1 MRIHTTRHTT
11 RHAARRATRSATR
24 LATHL
29 ATALALLGAGSAMAQ
44 SSPYYIGISQSLGY
58 ESNLYRVGGNA
69 GLPAGAQSKSD
80 TIATTSL
87 VAGVDQTWGRQRL
100 SGSGSLRASRFAKND
115 QLNNE
120 GYGLNLGLDWATVE
134 RISGRLGV
142 TADRSLRGYDPAYQ
156 AGQAAERNIEDN
168 NQINATVRVGVVT
181 RLTAEAS
188 ASHRQV
194 RYSAQSYAGSE
205 YSQNSVSLGGRYR
218 LGGATTVGLA
228 WRESQVEYASRD
240 DPYKRR
246 DIDLTGTWTPSGLSN
261 VYARISH
268 TSTDHTQSP
277 QRDFSGLT
285 TELRASTQA
294 TGKIKLNLR
303 LSRDLSQGSS
313 TFDFQG
319 QTPSIEFDRVST
331 ALRAGADYDLTSKIA
346 LTASVNHI
354 RRSFEGTRFA
364 VIGSDRTTT
373 LALGARWLPTRAIQ
387 VGCNLSRDN
396 RSTSQVGNAYNSHAV
411 SCYGQFVLQ

>member
-1 MRIHTTRHTT
+1 MRHHTTP
-11 RHAARRATRSATR
+11 RATRAAKTLAATTV
-24 LATHL
+24 A
-29 ATALALLGAGSAMAQ
+29 ALAVLGAAPAQ
-44 SSPYYIGISQSLGY
+44 AETSPYYIGVSQSLAH
-58 ESNLYRVGGNA
+58 ESNLYRVGGNI
-69 GLPAGAQSKSD
+69 GLPAGAQSESD
-80 TIATTSL
+80 TIVTTSL

-168 NQINATVRVGVVT
+168 NQINATVRIGVVT
-181 RLTAEAS
+181 RLTGEVT

-194 RYSAQSYAGSE
+194 RYSAQAFAGSE
-205 YSQNSVSLGGRYR
+205 YSQNSASLGARYR
-218 LGGATTVGLA
+218 LGGAATVGLA
-228 WRESQVEYASRD
+228 WRQSQVKYELSD

-246 DIDLTGTWTPSGLSN
+246 DIDLTGSWDPSGLTTL
-261 VYARISH
+261 YARISH
-268 TSTDHTQSP
+268 TSTDHAKSP

-285 TELRASTQA
+285 TELRGTSQI
-294 TGKIKLNLR
+294 TGKVKLNLKF
-303 LSRDLSQGSS
+303 SRDLSQGTS

-331 ALRAGADYDLTSKIA
+331 ALRAGADYELTSKISLNA
-346 LTASVNHI
+346 GIDHI

-364 VIGSDRTTT
+364 LTGSDRTTS
-373 LALGARWLPTRAIQ
+373 LSLGARWLPTRAIQ
-387 VGCNLSRDN
+387 VGCSLSHDT
-396 RSTSQVGNAYNSHAV
+396 RSVSQVGNPYSSNAV

>member
-1 MRIHTTRHTT
+1 MRHHTTPRTT
-11 RHAARRATRSATR
+11 HPAHA
-24 LATHL
+24 LATT
-29 ATALALLGAGSAMAQ
+29 AVAALALLCAAPARAQ
-44 SSPYYIGISQSLGY
+44 ASPYDIGVSQSLAH
-58 ESNLYRVGGNA
+58 ESNLYRVGGNV
-69 GLPAGAQSKSD
+69 GLPAGAQSGSD
-80 TIATTSL
+80 TIATTAL

-120 GYGLNLGLDWATVE
+120 GYGLNLGLDWATVD

-142 TADRSLRGYDPAYQ
+142 SADRSLRGYDPAYQ
-156 AGQAAERNIEDN
+156 AGQVAERNIEDN

-181 RLTAEAS
+181 RLTGEVT

-194 RYSAQSYAGSE
+194 RYSAQAYAGSE
-205 YSQNSVSLGGRYR
+205 YGQNSASLGARYR
-218 LGGATTVGLA
+218 LGGAATVGLA
-228 WRESQVEYASRD
+228 WRQSQLKYVSRD

-246 DIDLTGTWTPSGLSN
+246 DIDLTGTWDPSGLTTL
-261 VYARISH
+261 YARVSH
-268 TSTDHTQSP
+268 TSTDHANSP

-285 TELRASTQA
+285 TELRGTSQI
-294 TGKIKLNLR
+294 TGKVKLNLR
-303 LSRDLSQGSS
+303 LSRDLSQGTS

-331 ALRAGADYDLTSKIA
+331 ALRAGADYQLTSKIA
-346 LTASVNHI
+346 LTAGIDHI

-364 VIGSDRTTT
+364 IIGSDRTTS
-373 LALGARWLPTRAIQ
+373 LSLGARWLPTRAIQ
-387 VGCNLSRDN
+387 AGCSLGHDN
-396 RSTSQVGNAYNSHAV
+396 RSVSQVGNPYSSNAV

>member
-1 MRIHTTRHTT
+1 MRTHTTPRTT
-11 RHAARRATRSATR
+11 PRVIPRVTRQAARITA
-24 LATHL
+24 
-29 ATALALLGAGSAMAQ
+29 ALALLGASAAMAQ
-44 SSPYYIGISQSLGY
+44 SSPYYVGISQSLAH
-58 ESNLYRVGGNA
+58 ESNLYRVGGNV
-69 GLPAGAQSKSD
+69 GLPAGAQSTSD
-80 TIATTSL
+80 NIATTSL

-134 RISGRLGV
+134 RISGRVGV
-142 TADRSLRGYDPAYQ
+142 TADRSLRSFDPAYQ
-156 AGQAAERNIEDN
+156 AGQGAERNIEDN
-168 NQINATVRVGVVT
+168 HQINATVRVGVVT

-194 RYSAQSYAGSE
+194 RYSAQAFAGSE
-205 YSQNSVSLGGRYR
+205 YSQDSVSLGGRYR

-228 WRESQVEYASRD
+228 WRQSDLQYDSRD
-240 DPYKRR
+240 DPSKRR
-246 DIDLTGTWTPSGLSN
+246 DIDLTATWVPSGLSTVN
-261 VYARISH
+261 ARISH
-268 TSTDHTQSP
+268 TRTDHARSP
-277 QRDFSGLT
+277 QRDFSGVT
-285 TELRASTQA
+285 GELRGSTQA

-303 LSRDLSQGSS
+303 LSRDQGQGNS

-331 ALRAGADYDLTSKIA
+331 ALRAGADYELTSKIL
-346 LTASVNHI
+346 LTSSVDFI
-354 RRSFEGTRFA
+354 RRNFESTRFA
-364 VIGSDRTTT
+364 VVGSDRTTT

-387 VGCNLSRDN
+387 VGCNLSHDE
-396 RSTSQVGNAYNSHAV
+396 RSTSQVGNPYNSNAL

>member
-1 MRIHTTRHTT
+1 MRHHTTP
-11 RHAARRATRSATR
+11 RAI
-24 LATHL
+24 HL
-29 ATALALLGAGSAMAQ
+29 APALAATTVAVLGLLCASPALAET
-44 SSPYYIGISQSLGY
+44 SPYYIGVSQSLAH
-58 ESNLYRVGGNA
+58 ESNLYRVGGNV
-69 GLPAGAQSKSD
+69 GLPVGAQSASD

-142 TADRSLRGYDPAYQ
+142 SADRSLRGYDPAYQ

-168 NQINATVRVGVVT
+168 NQINATVRIGVVT
-181 RLTAEAS
+181 RLTGEVT

-194 RYSAQSYAGSE
+194 RYSAQAYAGSE
-205 YSQNSVSLGGRYR
+205 YSQNSASLGARYR
-218 LGGATTVGLA
+218 LGGAATVGLA
-228 WRESQVEYASRD
+228 WRQSQVKYVSGN

-246 DIDLTGTWTPSGLSN
+246 DIDLTGSWDPSGLTTL
-261 VYARISH
+261 YARISH
-268 TSTDHTQSP
+268 TSTDHTNSP
-277 QRDFSGLT
+277 QRDFSGMT
-285 TELRASTQA
+285 TELRGTSQI
-294 TGKIKLNLR
+294 TGKVKLNLR
-303 LSRDLSQGSS
+303 LSRDLSQGNS

-331 ALRAGADYDLTSKIA
+331 ALRAGADYELTSKIA
-346 LTASVNHI
+346 LTAGIDHI

-364 VIGSDRTTT
+364 LTGSDRTTS
-373 LALGARWLPTRAIQ
+373 LSLGARWLPTRAIQ
-387 VGCNLSRDN
+387 VGCNLSHDN
-396 RSTSQVGNAYNSHAV
+396 RSVSQVGNPYSSNGV